1 MYILNKSETY
11 FKPLNIINKTQ
22 ITVFEFS
29 GLSNDK
35 EVAPLLFVFFLL
47 VYMVTVCG
55 NVGMM
60 AMVHISPSL
69 HAPMYYFLSH
79 LSMVDLF
86 YSSVVTPKMLSDLLS
101 DRKLISFVGCALQF
115 FFFAALAS
123 TEVFVLSDM
132 AYDRYVAIC
141 HPLHYV
147 SVMTKKKCLSLVAL
161 AFSVGFIQASAQTS
175 SLFSLEYCES
185 NLIDHFYCDIPPL
198 LRLSCSET
206 YACNIVTLFFVC
218 FCSLSSM
225 TTILV
230 SYALIFSSILRI
242 KSSAGRRKAF
252 STCSSHLMCASIFY
266 ITVFFTYLHPS
277 SSALEKQDKVASVF
291 YTVVTPMLNPLIY
304 SLRNQEVKKA
314 IIRLVQKSPNRHL

>member
-1 MYILNKSETY
+1 MN
-11 FKPLNIINKTQ
+11 INKTQ

-35 EVAPLLFVFFLL
+35 EVAPFLFVFFLL

-55 NVGMM
+55 NTGMM

-69 HAPMYYFLSH
+69 HTPMYYFLSH

-147 SVMTKKKCLSLVAL
+147 SVMTKKKCLSLVIL
-161 AFSVGFIQASAQTS
+161 AFSVGFIQSSAQTS
-175 SLFSLEYCES
+175 SLFSLEYCKS

-230 SYALIFSSILRI
+230 SYTLIFSSILRI
-242 KSSAGRRKAF
+242 NSAAGRRKAF

-314 IIRLVQKSPNRHL
+314 IMRLVQKSPNKHI